1 MHSVNKKEK
10 ATCGRPHRTLTERL
24 ADDRTYK
31 QNVRRRTACGM
42 EPQQNCGYGR
52 KEIAAA
58 WPQLHQLRYDRK
70 WLKTARKEK
79 VQVVAVFRK
88 RERAMNAKE
97 KTLLRYGPAYTSL
110 RYDRKERELADIRR
124 KERTEGAACSI
135 AIFCV

>member
-1 MHSVNKKEK
+1 MSVAEQ
-10 ATCGRPHRTLTERL
+10 L
-24 ADDRTYK
+24 AGWS
-31 QNVRRRTACGM
+31 RR
-42 EPQQNCGYGR
+42 
-52 KEIAAA
+52 KIAV
-58 WPQLHQLRYDRK
+58 Q
-70 WLKTARKEK
+70 